1 MYLVNLGEEATTDEL
16 SAEVLPELQL
26 ADAGAEPMP
35 AVRLAVG
42 VCRLAKQRGAAGL
55 RGHVQLT
62 HPGDFICR
70 GQKTEQ
76 VILNPVTR
84 AQLQKQPHFS

>member
-1 MYLVNLGEEATTDEL
+1 MYLVDLGEEATPDEL

-26 ADAGAEPMP
+26 ADAGAEPVP
-35 AVRLAVG
+35 AVCLAVG
-42 VCRLAKQRGAAGL
+42 VCRLTEQRGAAGL
-55 RGHVQLT
+55 RGYVHLT

-70 GQKTEQ
+70 GQET

-84 AQLQKQPHFS
+84 AQLQKQLHFS